1 VAVLLSDTNRNGTV
15 SASDI
20 GQTKAMSGQSAD
32 TRNFYTDVNVSG
44 SVNATDLGMVKAQ
57 AGTVLP

>member
-1 VAVLLSDTNRNGTV
+1 VAVLLGDTNRNGTV

-32 TRNFYTDVNVSG
+32 TTNFYTDVNVSG
-44 SVNATDLGMVKAQ
+44 SVNATNLAMVKAR